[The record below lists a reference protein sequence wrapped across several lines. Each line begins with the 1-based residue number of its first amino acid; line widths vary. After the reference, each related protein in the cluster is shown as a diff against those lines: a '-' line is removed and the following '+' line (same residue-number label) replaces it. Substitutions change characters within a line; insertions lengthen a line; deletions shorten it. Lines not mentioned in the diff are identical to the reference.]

1 MMKRL
6 YSALAGLALAGLVGA
21 GPVRAESPAGMQL
34 YLFSSGTMMIGK
46 GFLQNF
52 APMEPKIEIPIGFF
66 VIKHPKGNVIFDTG
80 NNDKVIADTGYWGKL
95 AQVFEPKMTKDD
107 AMDAQLAKI
116 GLTTNDI
123 KYVVVSHMH
132 LDHGG
137 NVGKFPNSTIV
148 IQDDELHF
156 AMFPDEP
163 FAAGYIPDDISV
175 LRSGVGVS
183 RPNSIDML
191 RITGDL
197 DLFGDGS
204 LVIHRSPGHTKG
216 TQMLTVRLPKTG
228 PVILTSDAAYF
239 RDNVE
244 KNLVPNIALAYDAT
258 GIIKG
263 YDWIRRMIATE
274 NASYFTS
281 HDPDAW
287 KSLKR
292 APEYYE

>member
-1 MMKRL
+1 MKRL
-6 YSALAGLALAGLVGA
+6 MMALAGLAMTVGL

-34 YLFSSGTMMIGK
+34 YLFSSGTMMLGK
-46 GFLQNF
+46 GFLQNL

-80 NNDKVIADTGYWGKL
+80 NNDKVITDAGYWGHLSKI
-95 AQVFEPKMTKDD
+95 FEPKMTQEH
-107 AMDAQLAKI
+107 AMNAQLAKI
-116 GLTTNDI
+116 GLTPDDI

-137 NVGKFPNSTIV
+137 NVGRFPNSTVV
-148 IQDDELHF
+148 IQEDELHF

-163 FAAGYIPDDISV
+163 FAGAYIPGDVAV
-175 LRSGVGVS
+175 LRSTVGTS
-183 RPNSIDML
+183 KPNAMNMM
-191 RITGDL
+191 RIKGDF

-204 LVIHRSPGHTKG
+204 VVIHRSRGHTKG
-216 TQMLTVRLPKTG
+216 TQMLMVRLPKTG
-228 PVILTSDAAYF
+228 TVILTSDAAYF

-244 KNLVPNIALAYDAT
+244 KNLIPNIVLAYDPA
-258 GIIKG
+258 GIVKG
-263 YDWIRRMIATE
+263 YDWIRRMMATE

-287 KSLKR
+287 KALKK
-292 APEYYE
+292 APEFYE

>member
-1 MMKRL
+1 MKRF

-116 GLTTNDI
+116 GLTTKDI

-183 RPNSIDML
+183 KPNSIDML

>member
-1 MMKRL
+1 MKRL
-6 YSALAGLALAGLVGA
+6 MMALAGCALCALL

-34 YLFSSGTMMIGK
+34 YLFSSGTLMLGK

-52 APMEPKIEIPIGFF
+52 APMEPKIEVPIGFF
-66 VIKHPKGNVIFDTG
+66 VIKHPKGNVLFDTG
-80 NNDKVIADTGYWGKL
+80 NNDKVISDAGYWGKL
-95 AQVFEPKMTKDD
+95 STIFEPKMTQEH

-137 NVGKFPNSTIV
+137 NVGRFPNSTII
-148 IQDDELHF
+148 IQEDELSF

-163 FAAGYIPDDISV
+163 YAAAYIPDDVSV

-183 RPNSIDML
+183 KPNAFDLL
-191 RITGDL
+191 RIEGDF

-204 LVIHRSPGHTKG
+204 VVIHRSRGHTKG
-216 TQMLTVRLPKTG
+216 TQMLMVRLPKTG
-228 PVILTSDAAYF
+228 TVILTSDAAYF

-244 KNLVPNIALAYDAT
+244 KNLIPNVVLAYDPV
-258 GIIKG
+258 GIVKG
-263 YDWIRRMIATE
+263 YDWIRRMISTE

-287 KSLKR
+287 KALKK
-292 APEYYE
+292 APEFYE

>member
-1 MMKRL
+1 MNPF
-6 YSALAGLALAGLVGA
+6 YSALAGLVLAGLVAA

-34 YLFSSGTMMIGK
+34 YLFSSGTLMLGK

-52 APMEPKIEIPIGFF
+52 APMEPKIEVPIGFF

-95 AQVFEPKMTKDD
+95 AEVFEPKMTKDD

-163 FAAGYIPDDISV
+163 YAAGYIPDDISV

-183 RPNSIDML
+183 KPNSIDML

-287 KSLKR
+287 KTLKK
-292 APEYYE
+292 APEFYE

>member
-1 MMKRL
+1 MKRFF
-6 YSALAGLALAGLVGA
+6 SALAGLALAGAIGA
-21 GPVRAESPAGMQL
+21 TAPARAESPAGMQL
-34 YLFSSGTMMIGK
+34 YAFSSGTMMIGK

-80 NNDKVIADTGYWGKL
+80 NNDKVISDTGYWGKL
-95 AQVFEPKMTKDD
+95 ASVFEPKMTASD

-116 GLTTNDI
+116 GLKTDDI

-148 IQDDELHF
+148 IQNDELHF

-163 FAAGYIPDDISV
+163 YAAGYIPDDVSV
-175 LRSGVGVS
+175 LRSGVGAS
-183 RPNSIDML
+183 QPNAMKML
-191 RITGDL
+191 RLDADF

-228 PVILTSDAAYF
+228 SVILTSDAAYF

-244 KNLVPNIALAYDAT
+244 KNQIPNIVLAYDAT

-287 KSLKR
+287 KSVKR
-292 APEYYE
+292 APEFYE

>member
-1 MMKRL
+1 MKRL
-6 YSALAGLALAGLVGA
+6 MMALAGCVLAALL
-21 GPVRAESPAGMQL
+21 GPVQAESPAGMQL
-34 YLFSSGTMMIGK
+34 YLFSSGTMMLGK
-46 GFLQNF
+46 GFLQNL

-66 VIKHPKGNVIFDTG
+66 VIKHPKGNVLFDTG
-80 NNDKVIADTGYWGKL
+80 NNDKVISDAGYWGRL
-95 AQVFEPKMTKDD
+95 AEIFQPKMTQEH

-116 GLTTNDI
+116 GLTTKDI

-137 NVGKFPNSTIV
+137 NVGRFPNSTIV
-148 IQDDELHF
+148 IQEDELSF

-163 FAAGYIPDDISV
+163 FAAAYIPDDVAV
-175 LRSGVGVS
+175 LRSGVGTS
-183 RPNSIDML
+183 KPNAMDML
-191 RITGDL
+191 RIKGDL

-204 LVIHRSPGHTKG
+204 VVIHRSRGHTKG
-216 TQMLTVRLPKTG
+216 TQMLVVRLPKTG
-228 PVILTSDAAYF
+228 TVVLTSDAAYF

-244 KNLVPNIALAYDAT
+244 KNLIPNVVLAYDPV
-258 GIIKG
+258 GIVKG

-287 KSLKR
+287 KALKK
-292 APEYYE
+292 APEFYE

>member
-1 MMKRL
+1 MKHWIA
-6 YSALAGLALAGLVGA
+6 SVAVAGLLGVLGA
-21 GPVRAESPAGMQL
+21 MPAQAASPAGMQL
-34 YLFSSGTMMIGK
+34 YVFSSGTMMLGK
-46 GFLQNF
+46 GFLQNL

-80 NNDKVIADTGYWGKL
+80 NNDKVIADLGYWGHL
-95 AQVFEPKMTKDD
+95 SEIFEPKMTAEH

-116 GLTTNDI
+116 GLTTDDI
-123 KYVVVSHMH
+123 QYVVVSHMH

-148 IQDDELHF
+148 IQNDELSF

-163 FAAGYIPDDISV
+163 FASAYIPADVAV

-183 RPNSIDML
+183 KPGAMNML
-191 RITGDL
+191 RLDGDL

-204 LVIHRSPGHTKG
+204 VVIHRSPGHTKG
-216 TQMLTVRLPKTG
+216 TQMLMVRLPNTG

-244 KNLVPNIALAYDAT
+244 KNLIPNIVLAYDPA
-258 GIIKG
+258 GIVKG
-263 YDWIRRMIATE
+263 YDWIRRMIAVE

-281 HDPDAW
+281 HDPDAF
-287 KSLKR
+287 KAMKK
-292 APEYYE
+292 APDFYD

>member
-1 MMKRL
+1 MKRL

>member
-1 MMKRL
+1 
-6 YSALAGLALAGLVGA
+6 
-21 GPVRAESPAGMQL
+21 
-34 YLFSSGTMMIGK
+34 
-46 GFLQNF
+46 
-52 APMEPKIEIPIGFF
+52 
-66 VIKHPKGNVIFDTG
+66 
-80 NNDKVIADTGYWGKL
+80 
-95 AQVFEPKMTKDD
+95 
-107 AMDAQLAKI
+107 
-116 GLTTNDI
+116 
-123 KYVVVSHMH
+123 MH

-183 RPNSIDML
+183 KPNSIDML

-228 PVILTSDAAYF
+228 PVVLTSDAAYF

>member
-1 MMKRL
+1 MKRF

-123 KYVVVSHMH
+123 KYVVVSQMH

-183 RPNSIDML
+183 KPNSIDML

-228 PVILTSDAAYF
+228 PVVLTSDAAYF

>member
-1 MMKRL
+1 MKRF

>member
-1 MMKRL
+1 MKRF

-244 KNLVPNIALAYDAT
+244 KNLVPNIVLAYDAT

>member
-1 MMKRL
+1 MKRF

-175 LRSGVGVS
+175 LRSGFGAS
-183 RPNSIDML
+183 KPNSIDML

-228 PVILTSDAAYF
+228 PVVLTSDAAYF

>member
-1 MMKRL
+1 MKRF

-183 RPNSIDML
+183 KPNSIDML

-228 PVILTSDAAYF
+228 PVVLTSDAAYF

>member
-1 MMKRL
+1 MKRF

-21 GPVRAESPAGMQL
+21 GPARAESPAGMQL

-66 VIKHPKGNVIFDTG
+66 VIKHPKGNVVFDTG

-95 AQVFEPKMTKDD
+95 AEVFEPKMTQDD

-116 GLTTNDI
+116 GLSTNDI

-148 IQDDELHF
+148 IQDDELNF

-163 FAAGYIPDDISV
+163 YAAGYIPDDVSV
-175 LRSGVGVS
+175 LRSGVGAS
-183 RPNSIDML
+183 KPNSIDML
-191 RITGDL
+191 RINGDL

-263 YDWIRRMIATE
+263 YDWIRRKIATE

-287 KSLKR
+287 KTLKK
-292 APEYYE
+292 APEFYE

>member
-1 MMKRL
+1 MKRFF
-6 YSALAGLALAGLVGA
+6 SALAGLALAGTIGVA
-21 GPVRAESPAGMQL
+21 ATARAESPAGMQL
-34 YLFSSGTMMIGK
+34 YAFSSGTMMIGK

-80 NNDKVIADTGYWGKL
+80 NNDKVISDTGYWGKL
-95 AQVFEPKMTKDD
+95 ASVFEPKMTASD

-116 GLTTNDI
+116 GMKADDI

-148 IQDDELHF
+148 IQEDELHF

-163 FAAGYIPDDISV
+163 YAAGYIPDDVSV
-175 LRSGVGVS
+175 LRSGVGAS
-183 RPNSIDML
+183 QPNAMKML
-191 RITGDL
+191 RLDGDF

-244 KNLVPNIALAYDAT
+244 KNQIPNIVLAYDAT

-287 KSLKR
+287 KSVKR
-292 APEYYE
+292 APEFYE

>member
-1 MMKRL
+1 MKRFF
-6 YSALAGLALAGLVGA
+6 SALAGLALAGAIGVA
-21 GPVRAESPAGMQL
+21 TPVRAESPAGMQL
-34 YLFSSGTMMIGK
+34 YAFSSGTMMIGK

-80 NNDKVIADTGYWGKL
+80 NNDKVISDTGYWGKL
-95 AQVFEPKMTKDD
+95 ASVFEPKMTTSD

-116 GLTTNDI
+116 GLTTRDI

-137 NVGKFPNSTIV
+137 NVGKFPESTIV

-163 FAAGYIPDDISV
+163 YAAGYIPDDVSV
-175 LRSGVGVS
+175 LRSGVGAS
-183 RPNSIDML
+183 QPNAMKML
-191 RITGDL
+191 RLEGDF

-244 KNLVPNIALAYDAT
+244 KNQIPNIVLAYDAT

-292 APEYYE
+292 APEFYE

>member
-1 MMKRL
+1 MRSLFVRL
-6 YSALAGLALAGLVGA
+6 GACALAGFLGAATAQAETPAGL
-21 GPVRAESPAGMQL
+21 RL
-34 YLFSSGTMMIGK
+34 YVFSSGTMMIGK

-66 VIKHPKGNVIFDTG
+66 VVKHPKGNVIFDTG
-80 NNDKVIADTGYWGKL
+80 NNDKVIADLGYWGHL
-95 AQVFEPKMTKDD
+95 AQVFEPKMTAQD

-116 GLTTNDI
+116 GLTTDDI
-123 KYVVVSHMH
+123 DYVVVSHMH

-148 IQDDELHF
+148 IQNDELSF

-163 FAAGYIPDDISV
+163 FAAGYIPDDVAV
-175 LRSGVGVS
+175 LRSSVGAS
-183 RPNSIDML
+183 QPNAMKML
-191 RITGDL
+191 RLDGDL

-204 LVIHRSPGHTKG
+204 IIVHRSPGHTKG
-216 TQMLTVRLPKTG
+216 TQMLMLRLPNTG
-228 PVILTSDAAYF
+228 TVILTSDAAYF

-244 KNLVPNIALAYDAT
+244 KNLIPNIVLAYDGA

-281 HDPDAW
+281 HDPDAF
-287 KSLKR
+287 KSMKK
-292 APEYYE
+292 APEYYD

>member
-1 MMKRL
+1 MKRL
-6 YSALAGLALAGLVGA
+6 MSFVAAFAMAAGL

-34 YLFSSGTMMIGK
+34 YLFSSGTMMLGK
-46 GFLQNF
+46 GFLQNL

-80 NNDKVIADTGYWGKL
+80 NNDKIVSDLGYWGHLSKI
-95 AQVFEPKMTKDD
+95 FEPKMTQEHT
-107 AMDAQLAKI
+107 MDAQLAKI
-116 GLTTNDI
+116 GMKTEDI

-137 NVGKFPNSTIV
+137 NVGRFPNSTIV

-163 FAAGYIPDDISV
+163 FAAAYIPSDVAV
-175 LRSGVGVS
+175 LRSSVGVGK
-183 RPNSIDML
+183 PNAMNML
-191 RITGDL
+191 RLDGDF

-204 LVIHRSPGHTKG
+204 VVVHRSPGHTKG
-216 TQMLTVRLPKTG
+216 TQMLVVRLPKTG
-228 PVILTSDAAYF
+228 TVVLTSDAAYF
-239 RDNVE
+239 RDNVD
-244 KNLVPNIALAYDAT
+244 KNLIPNIVLAYDPA
-258 GIIKG
+258 GIVKG
-263 YDWIRRMIATE
+263 YDWIRQMIATE

-287 KSLKR
+287 KALKK
-292 APEYYE
+292 APAYYE

>member
-1 MMKRL
+1 MKRF

-21 GPVRAESPAGMQL
+21 GPVRAKSPAGMQL

>member
-1 MMKRL
+1 MKRF

-197 DLFGDGS
+197 ALFGDGS

>member
-1 MMKRL
+1 MKRF

-116 GLTTNDI
+116 GLTTKDI

-183 RPNSIDML
+183 TPNSIDML

-287 KSLKR
+287 KALKR

>member
-1 MMKRL
+1 MKRL
-6 YSALAGLALAGLVGA
+6 MMALAGCAMAVLL

-34 YLFSSGTMMIGK
+34 YLFSSGTMMLGK
-46 GFLQNF
+46 GFLQNL

-66 VIKHPKGNVIFDTG
+66 VIKHPKGNVLFDTG
-80 NNDKVIADTGYWGKL
+80 NNDKVISDAGYWGKL
-95 AQVFEPKMTKDD
+95 AQIFEPKMTQED
-107 AMDAQLAKI
+107 AMAAQLAKI
-116 GLTTNDI
+116 GLATKDI

-137 NVGKFPNSTIV
+137 NVGRFPDSTIV
-148 IQDDELHF
+148 IQEDELSF

-163 FAAGYIPDDISV
+163 FAAAYIPDDVAV

-183 RPNSIDML
+183 KPSNFDLL
-191 RITGDL
+191 RIKGDF

-204 LVIHRSPGHTKG
+204 VVIHRSRGHTKG
-216 TQMLTVRLPKTG
+216 TQMLVVRLPKTG
-228 PVILTSDAAYF
+228 TVVLTSDAAYF

-244 KNLVPNIALAYDAT
+244 KNLIPNIVLAYDPV
-258 GIIKG
+258 GIVKG

-287 KSLKR
+287 KPLKK
-292 APEYYE
+292 APEFYE

>member
-1 MMKRL
+1 MKRF

-34 YLFSSGTMMIGK
+34 YLFSSGTLMLGK

-52 APMEPKIEIPIGFF
+52 APMEPKIEVPIGFF

-95 AQVFEPKMTKDD
+95 AEVFEPKMTQDD

-116 GLTTNDI
+116 GLSTNDI

-163 FAAGYIPDDISV
+163 YAAGYIPDDVSV

-183 RPNSIDML
+183 KPNSIDML
-191 RITGDL
+191 RLTGDL

-287 KSLKR
+287 KTLKK
-292 APEYYE
+292 APEFYE

>member
-1 MMKRL
+1 MKNWIA
-6 YSALAGLALAGLVGA
+6 SVAAVALVGLLGVMPA
-21 GPVRAESPAGMQL
+21 RAASPDGMQL
-34 YLFSSGTMMIGK
+34 YVFSSGTMMLGK
-46 GFLQNF
+46 GFLQNL

-80 NNDKVIADTGYWGKL
+80 NNDKVIADLGYWGHL
-95 AQVFEPKMTKDD
+95 SEIFEPKMTAEH

-116 GLTTNDI
+116 GLTTDDI
-123 KYVVVSHMH
+123 HYVVVSHMH

-148 IQDDELHF
+148 IQNDELSF

-163 FAAGYIPDDISV
+163 FAAAYIPADVAV
-175 LRSGVGVS
+175 LRSAVGVS
-183 RPNSIDML
+183 KPGAMNML
-191 RITGDL
+191 RLDGDL

-204 LVIHRSPGHTKG
+204 VVIHRSPGHTKG
-216 TQMLTVRLPKTG
+216 TQMLMVRLPNTG

-244 KNLVPNIALAYDAT
+244 KNLIPNIVLAYDPA
-258 GIIKG
+258 GIVKG
-263 YDWIRRMIATE
+263 YDWIRRMIAVE

-281 HDPDAW
+281 HDPDAF
-287 KSLKR
+287 KTMKK
-292 APEYYE
+292 APDFYD

>member
-1 MMKRL
+1 MMNL
-6 YSALAGLALAGLVGA
+6 FYSALAGLVLAGLMAA

-34 YLFSSGTMMIGK
+34 YLFSSGTLMLGK

-52 APMEPKIEIPIGFF
+52 APMEPKIEVPIGFF

-95 AQVFEPKMTKDD
+95 AEVFEPKMTKDD

-163 FAAGYIPDDISV
+163 YAAGYIPDDISV

-183 RPNSIDML
+183 KPNSIDML
-191 RITGDL
+191 RIAGDL

-287 KSLKR
+287 KTLKK
-292 APEYYE
+292 APEFYE

>member
-1 MMKRL
+1 MKRF

-116 GLTTNDI
+116 GLTTKDI

-183 RPNSIDML
+183 KPNSIDML

-228 PVILTSDAAYF
+228 PVVLTSDAAYF

>member
-1 MMKRL
+1 MKRF

-123 KYVVVSHMH
+123 KYVVISHMH

>member
-1 MMKRL
+1 MKRF

-116 GLTTNDI
+116 GLTTKDI

-183 RPNSIDML
+183 KPNSIDML

-287 KSLKR
+287 KALKR

>member
-1 MMKRL
+1 MMKRF

-34 YLFSSGTMMIGK
+34 YLFSSGTLMLGK

-52 APMEPKIEIPIGFF
+52 APMEPKIEVPIGFF

-95 AQVFEPKMTKDD
+95 AEVFEPKMTQDD

-116 GLTTNDI
+116 GLSTNDI

-163 FAAGYIPDDISV
+163 YAAGYIPDDVSV

-183 RPNSIDML
+183 KPNSIDML
-191 RITGDL
+191 RLTGDL

-287 KSLKR
+287 KTLKK
-292 APEYYE
+292 APEFYE